1 MICINVYDFDN
12 TIYDGESLF
21 DFYLLC
27 IKHHPKLVKY
37 LFVVLDSYRKYK
49 KCKISPER
57 FSFLAKKYAAEALC
71 AVPDLEALTEKFW
84 IRNKR
89 KLKGWYKSEQKT
101 DDIVVSATFGF
112 LLRPALEILGIKQ
125 YVCSEI
131 NLESAKITQICF
143 KEEKIRCFEKKFPG
157 AEIENFYTDSLNDE
171 EFMKKAQNVY
181 LVKHEKIIKYD
192 GYKHKRR
199 TR

>member
-27 IKHHPKLVKY
+27 IKHHPRLLKY

-49 KCKISPER
+49 SCKISPER
-57 FSFLAKKYAAEALC
+57 FLFLAEKYAVEALC
-71 AVPDLEALTEKFW
+71 AVPDLHELTERFW
-84 IRNKR
+84 IKR
-89 KLKGWYKSEQKT
+89 QKKLKSFYKTLQKP
-101 DDIVVSATFGF
+101 DDVVVSATFGF
-112 LLRPALEILGIKQ
+112 ILRPALEILGIKR

-131 NLESAKITQICF
+131 DLESGEITQICF
-143 KEEKIRCFEKKFPG
+143 KQEKIKCFDKNFPD
-157 AEIENFYTDSLNDE
+157 AHIENFFTDSLNDE

-181 LVKHEKIIKYD
+181 LVKHNRIIKYD
-192 GYKHKRR
+192 VYKH
-199 TR
+199 